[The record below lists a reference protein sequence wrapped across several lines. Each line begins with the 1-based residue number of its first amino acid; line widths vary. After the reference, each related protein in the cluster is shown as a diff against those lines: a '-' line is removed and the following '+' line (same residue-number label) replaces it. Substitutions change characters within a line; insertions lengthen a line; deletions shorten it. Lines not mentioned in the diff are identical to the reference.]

1 MKCYNPILCFLIFHL
16 VFLTSAYNQV
26 ETLPKVDSYLSQY
39 LDRIPVPGFSI
50 VIVEDEDVL
59 FAKGYGVESYGKQKR
74 MTPQSTLAI
83 GSLARGFTAM
93 AIMQLVEKG
102 SLDLDEPIITY
113 LPWFQ
118 TANKHFSDQIT
129 LRMCLSNTTGIPLQ
143 FESLPNLD
151 DTSSSESFLRSLEGS
166 FIKRK
171 PGLSHEFSDEGYVL
185 AGQIIQEVSGQT
197 YTDYMATHILKPLG
211 MYRSTASQQEANTM
225 DILYGHEMGLEHCI
239 PAIKSVTDAN
249 YIAAGSEFYASAAD
263 LGRYMIALLNGGR
276 YKGQQI
282 ISSESVEELFKP
294 NTSFQGL
301 GTMLGGNGI
310 DIQYALGW
318 MEMSIEEREILIHT
332 GNNGNVASIMGINR
346 AKDQAFV
353 ILFNADVN
361 RLDRFEYPGMEHTVN
376 NVIHVLNAED
386 TTDFGLLRRGLP
398 DDNDFTLPQDKWHK
412 YIGKYA
418 SFGKPSPFFKDMN
431 IEVYDN
437 GNGDLELISRREK
450 EFKGQ
455 YRLEF
460 TNESRAI
467 LRNISLARQ
476 VQFSINPEGE
486 VSGLF
491 MFGSEFKKENEALA
505 KRFTKTMA
513 PSGGLSFVLPATAMQ
528 RWTGDEL
535 TVAFEESSEMT
546 MQLSSQPLK
555 AIAFA
560 DFVATQLA
568 DKTIKQTGILN
579 KEVLKKGIWIEQSVI
594 AQEAGATMQYH
605 FAFYQ
610 DPVSDRQMQV
620 VLSSPW
626 GTHAGEVQ
634 EVIAALH
641 RSVTFD

>member
-1 MKCYNPILCFLIFHL
+1 MRNRLYLLLFNLLL
-16 VFLTSAYNQV
+16 LTNAGSQV
-26 ETLPKVDSYLSQY
+26 GSLKDVDQYLNNY

-50 VIVEDEDVL
+50 VIVEDKDVL
-59 FAKGYGVESYGKQKR
+59 FAKGYGVETYGKQKR
-74 MTPQSTLAI
+74 MTPQSTVAI
-83 GSLARGFTAM
+83 GSLGRGFTAM

-102 SLDLDEPIITY
+102 SIDLDEPIITY

-118 TANKHFSDQIT
+118 TANKNFSDQIT
-129 LRMCLSNTTGIPLQ
+129 LRMCLSNTTGIPPQ

-151 DTSSSESFLRSLEGS
+151 DSSSSELFLRSLEGS

-185 AGQIIQEVSGQT
+185 AGQIIQEVTGQP
-197 YTDYMATHILKPLG
+197 YSDYIATQVLQPLG
-211 MYRSTASQQEANTM
+211 MTRSAASQAVANTM
-225 DILYGHEMGLEHCI
+225 DIVYGHEMGLDHCH
-239 PAIKSVTDAN
+239 PAIKGVTDAN

-263 LGRYMIALLNGGR
+263 LGKYMIALLNGGR
-276 YKGQQI
+276 YKGQQVVQ
-282 ISSESVEELFKP
+282 SESVEEIFKP

-318 MEMSIEEREILIHT
+318 MEMTIEEREILIHT

-346 AKDQAFV
+346 AKNQAFV
-353 ILFNADVN
+353 LLFNADVN
-361 RLDRFEYPGMEHTVN
+361 RLDRFEYPGMEHAVN
-376 NVIHVLNAED
+376 NVIHILNAED

-398 DDNDFTLPQDKWHK
+398 NDNDYKLPKEKWDK

-437 GNGDLELISRREK
+437 ENGDLELITKRET

-455 YRLEF
+455 YKLEF

-476 VQFSINPEGE
+476 IQFSINPEGE

-505 KRFTKTMA
+505 KRFTKTMD
-513 PSGGLSFVLPATAMQ
+513 PSKSLSFLLPATATQ
-528 RWTGDEL
+528 TWTGDAL
-535 TVAFEESSEMT
+535 TVSFKESSEMI
-546 MQLSSQPLK
+546 MQLSAQPIK
-555 AIAFA
+555 TTEFG
-560 DFVATQLA
+560 DFVAKQLA
-568 DKTIKQTGILN
+568 GKTIKQRGILN
-579 KEVLKKGIWIEQSVI
+579 KELLKKGIWIEQSVI
-594 AQEAGATMQYH
+594 TQDAGAARQYH

-610 DPVSDRQMQV
+610 DPVSGQQV
-620 VLSSPW
+620 QVELSNPW
-626 GTHAGEVQ
+626 GADSVQLQ
-634 EVIAALH
+634 EVMAALH
-641 RSVTFD
+641 RSVSFE